1 MPVRFN
7 PFDEGFRRD
16 PYPVYQALRAEEPV
30 HRSFLDAWVLTR
42 HADVKTVLRDRRFGV
57 DPIPARIAERHRFLA
72 SRGGSLEALLTASQ
86 RFFFFLDPPAHTR
99 LRGLVTSVF
108 SPGAVQRMVP
118 ILTAYVDRLLDD
130 LHARET
136 FDLIDDYAAPLP
148 VFVIASMLGVQD
160 ADLKTLNR
168 WSLELSRILD
178 PLVSLEEY
186 QEMDGIVRGF
196 EACFREV
203 FAARRAQPA
212 DDIISVLLA
221 GAAGHDDLQERDLA
235 AICTLLF
242 ITGEETTVNLIG
254 NGVLSLQ
261 RHPGSWTRLAEE
273 PGLMG
278 TAIDELL
285 RFESPVQLTTRV
297 AHEDVELG
305 GARGVTVRAG
315 EKIVVGLGAANRDPE
330 VFDAPGELRLDRQPN
345 PHVAFGDGIHFCLG
359 ATLARTQGRL
369 AIARLIERFP
379 GLRIDDTDPHW
390 RRNIVVR
397 GLQHLKVRA

>member
-7 PFDEGFRRD
+7 PFDGDFRRD
-16 PYPVYQALRAEEPV
+16 PYPVYHALRAEAPV

-42 HADVKTVLRDRRFGV
+42 HADVKMVLRDRRFGV

-72 SRGGSLEALLTASQ
+72 SRGGSLEALMTASQ

-118 ILTAYVDRLLDD
+118 ILTAYIDRLLDD
-130 LHARET
+130 LDARET

-160 ADLKTLNR
+160 ADLRKLND

-212 DDIISVLLA
+212 DDIISTLLA

-261 RHPGSWTRLAEE
+261 RQPGAWTTLGEE

-278 TAIDELL
+278 TAVDELL

-297 AHEDVELG
+297 AHEDAEIGDVPI
-305 GARGVTVRAG
+305 RAG

-330 VFDAPGELRLDRQPN
+330 VFEAPDELRLDRQPN

-379 GLRIDDTDPHW
+379 GLRVEDTDLQW